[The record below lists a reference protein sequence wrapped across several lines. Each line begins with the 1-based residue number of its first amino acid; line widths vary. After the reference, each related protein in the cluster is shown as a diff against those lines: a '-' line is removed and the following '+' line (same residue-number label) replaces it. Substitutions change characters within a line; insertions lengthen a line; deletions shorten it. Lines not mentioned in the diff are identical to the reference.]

1 MSTYFVKIS
10 QILQF
15 FCLAKDDVFK
25 LTIPLDDAYSPEQGK
40 SSQKG
45 SQKSSQKIVELL
57 KGNPQI
63 TIDQMAAEIGIS
75 TRAVKKHLATLRA
88 NSIIKR
94 IGPDNGGSWI
104 VITESKKDTE

>member
-1 MSTYFVKIS
+1 M
-10 QILQF
+10 
-15 FCLAKDDVFK
+15 
-25 LTIPLDDAYSPEQGK
+25 DDAYSPEQGK

-45 SQKSSQKIVELL
+45 SQKIVELL

-75 TRAVKKHLATLRA
+75 SRAVKKHLATLRV